1 MDEGSYPS
9 GFVGGNIT
17 RSHPELRMQALE
29 AGERVTVRGGQHV
42 SIAPPDNLVAVN
54 ATDHSAGKALDLAAM
69 PSTTLEWTAP
79 TGNWEVVV
87 VQNEFR
93 TSPTRYV
100 HTPGFAKDRRYSF
113 FDPLNPAGS
122 RQFLADVHEQV
133 RRV

>member
-79 TGNWEVVV
+79 TGNWEVVGV
-87 VQNEFR
+87 PHFTDAIR
-93 TSPTRYV
+93 A
-100 HTPGFAKDRRYSF
+100 H
-113 FDPLNPAGS
+113 S
-122 RQFLADVHEQV
+122 RICQGPQILVL
-133 RRV
+133 